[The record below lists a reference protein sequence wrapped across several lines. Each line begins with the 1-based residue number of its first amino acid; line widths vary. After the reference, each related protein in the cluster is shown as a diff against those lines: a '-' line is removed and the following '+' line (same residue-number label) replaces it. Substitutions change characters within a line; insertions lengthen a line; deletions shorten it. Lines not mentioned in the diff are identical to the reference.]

1 MLLCCSRPHG
11 CPSRICLRRKPGL
24 TLLLVLTLGS
34 TWQRADA
41 QQKQACNLSQF
52 QGNVSSIG
60 PAYPASSCKTCVFPS
75 WSDVSLDTTSILQLD
90 LTGKWLYM
98 LGDSTTQQLHEELLS
113 YLDEPLVS
121 LNHGISHLAKD
132 LFEGASQA
140 CALLSKHPMY
150 LKIDKLH
157 PSAAQQG
164 PLNPASR
171 HMHHNAL
178 LHMHALC

>member
-1 MLLCCSRPHG
+1 MLLYCSRPHG
-11 CPSRICLRRKPGL
+11 CHSRTCLRRKIGL

-60 PAYPASSCKTCVFPS
+60 SKYPTNSCKTCVFPS

-121 LNHGISHLAKD
+121 LIYGISHLAKA
-132 LFEGASQA
+132 LFQGASQA

-150 LKIDKLH
+150 LKSDEAH
-157 PSAAQQG
+157 PSAA
-164 PLNPASR
+164 
-171 HMHHNAL
+171 
-178 LHMHALC
+178 